1 MIALKTFIRD
11 VQNQLKDLKKN
22 PNDMFVLQVDY
33 TVDIKGFFM
42 SLSVKDDL
50 KIFEA
55 GLRMTKS
62 KILK

>member
-1 MIALKTFIRD
+1 
-11 VQNQLKDLKKN
+11 
-22 PNDMFVLQVDY
+22 MFVLQVDY

-42 SLSVKDDL
+42 SLAVKADL